1 MTPREI
7 LLQALEKAD
16 DNLIADLLA
25 WLAERRSPMS
35 GMLDSSFAGQVR
47 PVDASTAE
55 PVVGIGWAAKDRLT
69 SLDNDSSPRSSFVA
83 FFRNSPLCDV
93 ADEIDFSRD
102 QSPVP
107 DRVAL

>member
-7 LLQALEKAD
+7 LLQALETAD

-25 WLAERRSPMS
+25 WLAEQRSPLS
-35 GMLDSSFAGQVR
+35 GTVDRSLVGQAR
-47 PVDASTAE
+47 PVEASTAE
-55 PVVGIGWAAKDRLT
+55 PVVGIGWAEEDSST
-69 SLDNDSSPRSSFVA
+69 SLDDGSSPRSSFVA
-83 FFRNSPLCDV
+83 FFRSSPLCDV

-107 DRVAL
+107 DRVVL